1 MFVFVRGRAVVVML
15 VVAGLL
21 GGVTASSVAA
31 ATSTTVTWQV
41 SSLSAGQVKSLSAVA
56 SSNSNGV
63 KTWSKTGSCVLS
75 PKSNPPKLTMGT
87 GSSCTLTLKIAKSGK
102 YPAKTSTKKITRKP
116 SCANGGVCAVGNTG
130 PGGGIIYYVDLTR
143 ATGSQYFEAACAG
156 WSDGTCGGL
165 DLTDPEITW
174 CGYLTPITG
183 ADGTAIGDGEQNT
196 TDIVTSCA
204 TDGTAAKFVD
214 ALVLDGESDWFLPSK
229 DELNALCKWAYNDT
243 VHAVCNNDGLGSL
256 SLTYGGFSSA
266 SYWSSSQFDANSTW
280 NQYFTVGL
288 QYDLYNYYIVSVR
301 PVRAF

>member
-130 PGGGIIYYVDLTR
+130 PGGGII
-143 ATGSQYFEAACAG
+143 
-156 WSDGTCGGL
+156 
-165 DLTDPEITW
+165 
-174 CGYLTPITG
+174 
-183 ADGTAIGDGEQNT
+183 
-196 TDIVTSCA
+196 
-204 TDGTAAKFVD
+204 
-214 ALVLDGESDWFLPSK
+214 
-229 DELNALCKWAYNDT
+229 
-243 VHAVCNNDGLGSL
+243 
-256 SLTYGGFSSA
+256 
-266 SYWSSSQFDANSTW
+266 
-280 NQYFTVGL
+280 
-288 QYDLYNYYIVSVR
+288 
-301 PVRAF
+301 